1 MSEQE
6 LAEKF
11 NRELDSLLAGEAP
24 GVSCDPGAMKIAAAL
39 AEADLSR
46 GSSARERLR
55 ARLEPAGEGL
65 LPGLAAVFA
74 NNYFRAAL
82 AAACLV
88 AALVPVIRRPS
99 APAPAPTADAARPA
113 PFAGTGAPAAP
124 PSGGDL
130 PPVPRA
136 AVGLGPRAK
145 PDTGLFAAVPM
156 GRLEGERLSQ
166 FPIRTAGRAEL
177 IAPAAVRE
185 IGDGNGAGVA
195 WETEGAVFELRRRA
209 ITLDDIFE
217 VRSI

>member
-1 MSEQE
+1 MSERE

-24 GVSCDPGAMKIAAAL
+24 GIPCDPGAMKIAAAL
-39 AEADLSR
+39 AAADLSR

-55 ARLEPAGEGL
+55 ARLETAEQGHL
-65 LPGLAAVFA
+65 SGLAALFA
-74 NNYFRAAL
+74 NSYFRAAL
-82 AAACLV
+82 AAACLM
-88 AALVPVIRRPS
+88 AALMPVIRRPRTS
-99 APAPAPTADAARPA
+99 APAPAAVAARPA
-113 PFAGTGAPAAP
+113 PYAGTGAPAAP
-124 PSGGDL
+124 PSFGDL

-136 AVGLGPRAK
+136 AVGLRPRAK

-156 GRLEGERLSQ
+156 GRLEGERISQ

-195 WETEGAVFELRRRA
+195 WETEGAVFELRRQA
-209 ITLDDIFE
+209 ITLGDIFE